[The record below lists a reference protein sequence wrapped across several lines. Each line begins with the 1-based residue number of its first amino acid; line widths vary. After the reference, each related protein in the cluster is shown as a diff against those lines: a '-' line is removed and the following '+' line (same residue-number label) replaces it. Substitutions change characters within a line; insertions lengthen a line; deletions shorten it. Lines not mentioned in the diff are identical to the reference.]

1 VNARPRG
8 LQLSLR
14 QQGVRD
20 ATMATNTRDLTP
32 AECNGE
38 GSFLG
43 LDGTCA
49 DIHTIAPHLCQG
61 VVNLL

>member
-1 VNARPRG
+1 
-8 LQLSLR
+8 
-14 QQGVRD
+14 VRD
-20 ATMATNTRDLTP
+20 ATMATNIRDLTP

-43 LDGTCA
+43 FDGTCG
-49 DIHTIAPHLCQG
+49 DLHTIAPHLCQG